1 MKNELFA
8 NKSHIKI
15 DDLNILVCQFLG
27 ADKVS
32 DGNPLLVHRVEV
44 LDVVVKEV
52 VRAGGKHMPLNSI

>member
-1 MKNELFA
+1 MKNVLFA
-8 NKSHIKI
+8 NKSDIKI

-32 DGNPLLVHRVEV
+32 DGDPLLVHGVEV

-52 VRAGGKHMPLNSI
+52 VRAGGKHLAFNSI